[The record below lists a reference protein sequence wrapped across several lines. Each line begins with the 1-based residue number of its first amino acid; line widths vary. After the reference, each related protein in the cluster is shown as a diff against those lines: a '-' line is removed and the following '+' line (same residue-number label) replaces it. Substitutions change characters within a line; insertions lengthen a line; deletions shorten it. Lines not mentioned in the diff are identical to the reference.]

1 MRRWQLPWFLALVLL
16 PTLLMGALPAQDDI
30 SEAGPLTGQLLIAAP
45 EMQDPRFFHAVILIV
60 RQGKEG
66 AFGLVINRPVEERPI
81 AELLQGMG
89 QTDTDAQGKIRIY
102 AGGPVEPS
110 VGFVL
115 HSAEYHR
122 AATMAIDGRLAMTR
136 SPDILH
142 DISHGAGPAK
152 TILAFGYAGWG
163 PGQLEAELA
172 EHDWFTA
179 PEEPKLVFDDDRA
192 TLWTEALARRTREL

>member
-1 MRRWQLPWFLALVLL
+1 MRRWRLPRLLALALLPVLL
-16 PTLLMGALPAQDDI
+16 TGALP
-30 SEAGPLTGQLLIAAP
+30 IAAP

-81 AELLQGMG
+81 AEILQQMG
-89 QTDTDAQGKIRIY
+89 QTDADAQGQIRIY

-122 AATMAIDGRLAMTR
+122 AQTMAIDGRLAMTR

>member
-1 MRRWQLPWFLALVLL
+1 MRRRQLPRLLALALL
-16 PTLLMGALPAQDDI
+16 PALLMGALPAQDDATD
-30 SEAGPLTGQLLIAAP
+30 AGALTGQLLVAAP
-45 EMQDPRFFHAVILIV
+45 EMRDPRFVHTVILIV

-66 AFGLVINRPVEERPI
+66 AFGLVINRPLGDRSL
-81 AELLQGMG
+81 AELLQAMG
-89 QTDTDAQGKIRIY
+89 QSDADAQGKIRIF

-122 AATMAIDGRLAMTR
+122 AETMAIDGRVAMTR

-172 EHDWFTA
+172 QHDWFTA
-179 PEEPKLVFDDDRA
+179 PEEPKLVFDDDRT
-192 TLWTEALARRTREL
+192 TLWSEALARRTREL

>member
-1 MRRWQLPWFLALVLL
+1 MRRRQLPRLLALALL
-16 PTLLMGALPAQDDI
+16 PALLMGAFPAQNDATD
-30 SEAGPLTGQLLIAAP
+30 AGPLTGQLLIAAP
-45 EMQDPRFFHAVILIV
+45 EMRDPRFFHTVILIV

-66 AFGLVINRPVEERPI
+66 AFGVVINRPVEDRPI
-81 AELLQGMG
+81 AALLKGMG
-89 QTDTDAQGKIRIY
+89 QPDADAQGKIRIY

-122 AATMAIDGRLAMTR
+122 AETMAIDGRVAMTR
-136 SPDILH
+136 SPDILR
-142 DISHGAGPAK
+142 DIGHRAGPAK
-152 TILAFGYAGWG
+152 KILAFGYAGWG

-179 PEEPKLVFDDDRA
+179 PDEPKLVFDDDRA
-192 TLWTEALARRTREL
+192 TLWSEALARRTREL

>member
-1 MRRWQLPWFLALVLL
+1 MQCRQLPRLLALALL
-16 PTLLMGALPAQDDI
+16 PALLMGAIPTQDDA
-30 SEAGPLTGQLLIAAP
+30 SEPGPLTGQLLIAAP
-45 EMQDPRFFHAVILIV
+45 EMRDPRFVHAVIVIV

-66 AFGLVINRPVEERPI
+66 AFGIVINRPVEDRPV
-81 AELLQGMG
+81 AALLKEMG
-89 QTDTDAQGKIRIY
+89 QADVDAQGQIRIF

-115 HSAEYHR
+115 HSAEYR
-122 AATMAIDGRLAMTR
+122 RRETMAIDGRLAMTR
-136 SPDILH
+136 NPDILH
-142 DISHGAGPAK
+142 DIGHGAGPAK
-152 TILAFGYAGWG
+152 KLLAFGYAGWG

>member
-1 MRRWQLPWFLALVLL
+1 MRRGRLPRLLALALL
-16 PTLLMGALPAQDDI
+16 PALLTGALPAQDDI
-30 SEAGPLTGQLLIAAP
+30 TEAGPLTGQLLIAAP

-81 AELLQGMG
+81 AEILQQMG
-89 QTDTDAQGKIRIY
+89 QTDADAQGQIRIY

-122 AATMAIDGRLAMTR
+122 AQTMAIDGRLAMTR